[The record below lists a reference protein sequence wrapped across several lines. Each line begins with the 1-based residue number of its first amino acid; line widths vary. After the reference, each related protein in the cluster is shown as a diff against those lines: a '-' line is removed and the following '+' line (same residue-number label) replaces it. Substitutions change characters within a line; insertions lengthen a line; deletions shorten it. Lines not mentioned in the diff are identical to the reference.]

1 MLLENWPAP
10 IRSALFTLLGVNWSH
25 RLLNDMAADRPSKQV
40 LLERLFARNHFDVQV
55 SGAEK
60 IPQNKG
66 CVFASNHPHGLF
78 DGLGAMW
85 LGCKYGHDSRAIGR
99 HFLSVFEPIR
109 DWFLLLKVDANRR
122 GQASK
127 QTIQEAAAFIADG
140 GSLVVTPAGRVGVS
154 RPLWTPAQDLP
165 WKPGAVRFSQAAN
178 APIVLVYVDVNHSVA
193 RQVGQWFH
201 GVVRALMQ
209 VWAYRLG
216 CSLKLHLHVLDVVMP
231 EQLPEGSVQQQ
242 TAWLQAHFEKLAAE
256 VVSA

>member
-231 EQLPEGSVQQQ
+231 EQLPEGSAQQQ
-242 TAWLQAHFEKLAAE
+242 TAWLQAHFEKLAAG